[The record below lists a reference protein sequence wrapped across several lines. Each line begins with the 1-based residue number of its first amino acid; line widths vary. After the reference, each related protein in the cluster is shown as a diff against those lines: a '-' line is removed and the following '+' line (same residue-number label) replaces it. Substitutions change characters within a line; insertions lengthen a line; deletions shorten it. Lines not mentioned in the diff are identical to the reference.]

1 MNRFASPLLRVMFD
15 GTDPQ
20 EEALY
25 HTFRVFTLPL
35 PAVACH
41 SFPHQPFGRI
51 VDISAPTPISGT
63 SYRAST
69 ITFSNLRSSIV
80 ARNVVHSLH
89 IDKTRLH
96 TTFLPPVQA
105 HVIRD
110 WASKHPRIVIPVI
123 VFFLGTLTYAVSRIH
138 LYATSPP
145 TSVRFLTQYAPLWSR
160 ERSLI
165 GLTIEVL
172 FRFLHVLVSNFSLF
186 AESRLYQ
193 WLRRNTIDRLVFKH
207 PDPLDVDA
215 EAAWQERQDV
225 ETALKNYLDDMP
237 SMSFIILNVVFP
249 CQRTPTANITFFY
262 GPQGSGKSKMVS
274 HILQDKKR
282 YN

>member
-20 EEALY
+20 EETLY
-25 HTFRVFTLPL
+25 HTFRVSTLPL
-35 PAVACH
+35 PAVAFH

-69 ITFSNLRSSIV
+69 VTFSTLRSSIV
-80 ARNVVHSLH
+80 ARNVVHGLQ

-123 VFFLGTLTYAVSRIH
+123 VFFLGTLTYAVSCIP
-138 LYATSPP
+138 LYVTSLP

-165 GLTIEVL
+165 GLTIEVP
-172 FRFLHVLVSNFSLF
+172 FSFSTCSHV
-186 AESRLYQ
+186 
-193 WLRRNTIDRLVFKH
+193 
-207 PDPLDVDA
+207 
-215 EAAWQERQDV
+215 
-225 ETALKNYLDDMP
+225 
-237 SMSFIILNVVFP
+237 
-249 CQRTPTANITFFY
+249 
-262 GPQGSGKSKMVS
+262 
-274 HILQDKKR
+274 
-282 YN
+282 